1 MNTRIISHFQE
12 TELPPLR
19 VVVVDDHPLVLAGIK
34 NALLRVAGL
43 AVVAEASDGDAALR
57 AVLAYEPD
65 LLILDIHLP
74 GLPSDQV
81 VVQARVH
88 HPELKTLILSAFDDE
103 ASIRRFSQV
112 PISGYMLKDEA
123 PEGLSQAVRVIQQG
137 AIWFSHSVADR
148 ILAMNRVDRKLDAS
162 LFSDREKELLAL
174 VTTGMN
180 HQAVAREL
188 NLARQTVSNLFSTIY
203 QKMGVSNRIQATIW
217 MQENHLRA
225 GLHTRPNRWMARSGG
240 LS

>member
-1 MNTRIISHFQE
+1 MNTRKISHFQE
-12 TELPPLR
+12 TKGSPIR
-19 VVVVDDHPLVLAGIK
+19 VVVVDDHPLVLTGIR

-43 AVVAEASDGDAALR
+43 TVVAEATDGDAALR
-57 AVLAYEPD
+57 AVVAHKPD

-74 GLPSDQV
+74 GLPSEQV
-81 VVQARVH
+81 VLLGRAH
-88 HPELKTLILSAFDDE
+88 HPELKTLILSAFDDD

-112 PISGYMLKDEA
+112 PISGYLLKDEA

-137 AIWFSHSVADR
+137 AIWFSHSVAHR
-148 ILAMNRVDRKLDAS
+148 ILTMNRLDREPDAS

-174 VTTGMN
+174 LATGWN
-180 HQAVAREL
+180 HQALAREL

-217 MQENHLRA
+217 VHKNHLRA
-225 GLHTRPNRWMARSGG
+225 GLHSHPAKRMAGSA
-240 LS
+240 LES